1 MGVAIIMI
9 MFCHLD
15 IAQEHNGVSITSL
28 AGYLQVLTVGVDI
41 FMLVSGLGLYYS
53 YTKNPISYFRFEKK
67 RILRVLPWYLVIAGV
82 TYFVYDILIK
92 HLGFLRFIQDY
103 TFISWVRFNKSRYW
117 YILAIMVFYLVFPL
131 VYRIVN
137 NKRFNALWL
146 LVFVVGWFGGLTL
159 ELYLLHQSY
168 MILFEYP
175 YQLLH
180 YVAVAFVLPTVTA
193 LMIWLCRKGIKQ
205 RKAKNEVL

>member
-1 MGVAIIMI
+1 MVY
-9 MFCHLD
+9 FSD
-15 IAQEHNGVSITSL
+15 NG
-28 AGYLQVLTVGVDI
+28 
-41 FMLVSGLGLYYS
+41 
-53 YTKNPISYFRFEKK
+53 
-67 RILRVLPWYLVIAGV
+67 ILSCFPACLP
-82 TYFVYDILIK
+82 
-92 HLGFLRFIQDY
+92 
-103 TFISWVRFNKSRYW
+103 
-117 YILAIMVFYLVFPL
+117 
-131 VYRIVN
+131 IVN